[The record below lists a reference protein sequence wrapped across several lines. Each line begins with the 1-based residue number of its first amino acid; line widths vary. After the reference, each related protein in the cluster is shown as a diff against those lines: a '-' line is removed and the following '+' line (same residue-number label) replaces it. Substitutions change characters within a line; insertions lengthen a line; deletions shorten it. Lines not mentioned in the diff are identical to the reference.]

1 MSPTP
6 PDPDPARPLAAELNA
21 QIRALW
27 IGPGGHP
34 ALQLD
39 DARRAEYHRLLA
51 ALAALE
57 RGDIVEAA

>member
-1 MSPTP
+1 MSSP
-6 PDPDPARPLAAELNA
+6 PPAQDSVRPSAADLNA

-34 ALQLD
+34 AVALND
-39 DARRAEYHRLLA
+39 ERRAEYHRLLA
-51 ALAALE
+51 ALREIE

>member
-1 MSPTP
+1 
-6 PDPDPARPLAAELNA
+6 LNA

-34 ALQLD
+34 AVALND
-39 DARRAEYHRLLA
+39 ERRAEYHRLLA
-51 ALAALE
+51 ALREIE

>member
-6 PDPDPARPLAAELNA
+6 PARPSAAELNA

-34 ALQLD
+34 TLKLD
-39 DARRAEYHRLLA
+39 DDRRAEYHRLLA
-51 ALAALE
+51 ALQAIE
-57 RGDIVEAA
+57 RGDVAPAA

>member
-6 PDPDPARPLAAELNA
+6 PAQDSARPSAAELNA

-34 ALQLD
+34 AVGLN

-51 ALAALE
+51 ALAELE
-57 RGDIVEAA
+57 RQDVVEAA